1 MISTSQVNQWKKYLL
16 DNMEGDICPCGT
28 KTVEQDHEQEK
39 EKLYGQIGK
48 LKVEA
53 DWLKKNASSWAQ
65 FNSGG

>member
-1 MISTSQVNQWKKYLL
+1 
-16 DNMEGDICPCGT
+16 MEGIFARGT

-53 DWLKKNASSWAQ
+53 DLLKKKCEQLGAI
-65 FNSGG
+65 